1 MRNSLGVIFAVC
13 CSLMSGMALA
23 LPDDQNQPIHI
34 AADKA
39 QINDKTGITI
49 YTGNVIITQGSILIE
64 GDQVELYR
72 KDGNVDKVIA
82 KGKPAHFR
90 QKNTATDPFTDAWGL
105 HMVYLINTRILTI
118 TEQAKVIQGSDTFT
132 GQKIDYDISRSLVNA
147 FGGTETESGSGRVQ
161 MIIQPKQSSETP

>member
-1 MRNSLGVIFAVC
+1 MRSSLNVIFAVC
-13 CSLMSGMALA
+13 CSLVSGLVFA

-39 QINDKTGITI
+39 QINDKTGITT

-72 KDGNVDKVIA
+72 QDGSVNKVIA

-90 QKNTATDPFTDAWGL
+90 QKNTPTDPYTDAWGL
-105 HMVYLINTRILTI
+105 HMVYLVSTRKLTI

-132 GQKIDYDISRSLVNA
+132 GQKIDYDIERSLVNA
-147 FGGTETESGSGRVQ
+147 FGGSDKASGNGRVQ
-161 MIIQPKQSSETP
+161 MIIQPKQSPEAP